1 MPQRGVASLQPSF
14 RRLCP
19 APHIPSGHLTTARP
33 RGRAGNSGSSPDAP
47 VLARGFDLPAGP
59 LLNWWGAP
67 PRLSDTFASANAEA
81 TDVTSVAQTD
91 FMSAGPT
98 DTLEQRH
105 NVSVGAADVT
115 SVW

>member
-1 MPQRGVASLQPSF
+1 
-14 RRLCP
+14 
-19 APHIPSGHLTTARP
+19 
-33 RGRAGNSGSSPDAP
+33 
-47 VLARGFDLPAGP
+47 
-59 LLNWWGAP
+59 
-67 PRLSDTFASANAEA
+67 A

-115 SVW
+115 LVCTLGNFSPARPANQGHKLRRAARGRPEPAR